1 MRYTLLTRR
10 GTIMRFYILAC
21 AMAYQEIYGGVIID
35 EAILGSEAL
44 DNKLALV

>member
-21 AMAYQEIYGGVIID
+21 AMAYQEIYGGVVID

-44 DNKLALV
+44 DKTSAMV

>member
-21 AMAYQEIYGGVIID
+21 AMAYQGLYGGVIID

>member
-21 AMAYQEIYGGVIID
+21 AMAYQTVYGGVIID

-44 DNKLALV
+44 DKVAAMV